1 MKNSFNGELI
11 LEYSSQT
18 YNIPRPKDYNE
29 LLSKFIELFK
39 ISEEEKKNFKIRYLD
54 EENEEIDIVQD
65 EDYKDYLGQLEGDN
79 TIKNILIGKIE
90 EDNNTGSSLDLKR
103 KRSRGSFDIFNKKF
117 LCESTYD
124 HSFIKNKEQN
134 EPNINPKDN
143 IEEINQNLETIKL
156 NSEISMLKEQ
166 KEKQDIQL
174 LEYKKKIS
182 EQEKN
187 FKEQLDL
194 QEKNYK
200 EKQEIKKLEYENK
213 ITEQEK
219 NFKEQLNLQEK
230 NYNEKINKYDIDL
243 KNANEEKQKSELKLA
258 EFKKKLDDIEIK
270 EKNYIEKMNNYK
282 LEIKRIKEEKN
293 DMALQLKNYEKQSL
307 EKEKDYKSK
316 LELEEKKFNSENM
329 QFKSEINELKEEK
342 EQMNLKLNGFKE
354 EKEQMNSKLNE
365 LKEKVKNFDEQK
377 IYTEKN
383 NKLLEEKN
391 YLLEQKEREK
401 EKIKKEY
408 IQKNKELSNNIKEK
422 EDKIKEYISISEKYE
437 NQISLYKEKQNQN
450 DLEIENYKKQLENLE
465 NLKKEKKKLEQKE
478 KALIEQNKKD
488 KNKIRELKEKQKEY
502 ENNINKKEDKIEIN
516 NFDFNNQEDNKI
528 LENIL
533 EQQSK
538 DFTQE
543 ISKIKQD
550 YINQKDN
557 MQNQEIINNYL
568 QKLIDFEKKRR
579 KEFIEKINDRPKI
592 VNFSLNETVHEG
604 FRCQKCRQKPI
615 IGIRYECSNCHNYNL
630 CEKCEKEIDDNIE
643 HRNHDF
649 IKIRNAK
656 KNAIRE
662 NEKEDN
668 QKKEIIEKKEII
680 KKEENQKKEENKKKE
695 EIENKKVI
703 EIKKENTDKKKD
715 YSFEILDYK
724 EAKIYYGTKKF
735 QINLT
740 IKNNCEFQYPDGA
753 KIKCLDGSLLKNK
766 NEIKIK
772 KLKPNEKQKIVLQYN
787 LEKLMI
793 NEGIKYYTF
802 LGVEINNQMIGNEFI
817 VYINIL
823 DTKNMELV
831 NQFRNFCSFYN
842 LNKDDDY
849 IVNALKN
856 NGCNFEY
863 TLNYIF
869 NIEEKLK
876 KKNN

>member
-1 MKNSFNGELI
+1 
-11 LEYSSQT
+11 
-18 YNIPRPKDYNE
+18 
-29 LLSKFIELFK
+29 
-39 ISEEEKKNFKIRYLD
+39 
-54 EENEEIDIVQD
+54 
-65 EDYKDYLGQLEGDN
+65 
-79 TIKNILIGKIE
+79 
-90 EDNNTGSSLDLKR
+90 
-103 KRSRGSFDIFNKKF
+103 
-117 LCESTYD
+117 
-124 HSFIKNKEQN
+124 
-134 EPNINPKDN
+134 
-143 IEEINQNLETIKL
+143 
-156 NSEISMLKEQ
+156 
-166 KEKQDIQL
+166 
-174 LEYKKKIS
+174 
-182 EQEKN
+182 
-187 FKEQLDL
+187 
-194 QEKNYK
+194 
-200 EKQEIKKLEYENK
+200 
-213 ITEQEK
+213 
-219 NFKEQLNLQEK
+219 
-230 NYNEKINKYDIDL
+230 
-243 KNANEEKQKSELKLA
+243 
-258 EFKKKLDDIEIK
+258 
-270 EKNYIEKMNNYK
+270 MNNYK

-329 QFKSEINELKEEK
+329 QFKSEINELKEEKEQMNLKLNELKEEKKQMNLKLNELKEEK

-408 IQKNKELSNNIKEK
+408 IQKNKELSKNIKEK

-557 MQNQEIINNYL
+557 MQNQENFFINEFRKINNYL

-680 KKEENQKKEENKKKE
+680 KKEDVQKKEENKKKE

-703 EIKKENTDKKKD
+703 EIKKENTDKKKV

-753 KIKCLDGSLLKNK
+753 KIKCLDGSLLKNI